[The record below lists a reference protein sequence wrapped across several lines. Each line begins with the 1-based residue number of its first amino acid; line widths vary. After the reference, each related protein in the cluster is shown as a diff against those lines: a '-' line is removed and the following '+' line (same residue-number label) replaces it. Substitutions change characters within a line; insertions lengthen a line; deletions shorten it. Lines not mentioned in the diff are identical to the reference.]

1 MYSLKNEGNIHLVHE
16 HNNSHFKDNS
26 CSAVIMKQLK
36 ALVVFKAGFCIEL
49 HYNVHKCTINRLNKM
64 HHAYIT

>member
-36 ALVVFKAGFCIEL
+36 ALVVFKAGILYRASLQCPSM
-49 HYNVHKCTINRLNKM
+49 HY
-64 HHAYIT
+64 